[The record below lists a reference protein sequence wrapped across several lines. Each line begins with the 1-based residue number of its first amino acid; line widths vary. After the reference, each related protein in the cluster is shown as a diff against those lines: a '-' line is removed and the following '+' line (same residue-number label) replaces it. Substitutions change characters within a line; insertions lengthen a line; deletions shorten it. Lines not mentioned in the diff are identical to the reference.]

1 MFFGADKRVF
11 ITGIS
16 RGIGFG
22 LAKYYLE
29 EGAEVYAIGRSNPF
43 GDAIKFYKV
52 DMGAFEKLPRA
63 LDALEIY
70 EDLDLAILNAGILGE
85 IKFMK
90 EWSVKELQN
99 IFDINV
105 WANKVLIDELSPF
118 TKKIV
123 VMSSGAA
130 VNGNPGWGGYSLSK
144 CAVNMMVNIYSK
156 ELVDTKIYA
165 LAPGVIDTD
174 MVAKVISGDHKKF
187 PSLDR
192 VEASRVSL
200 EEGIERI
207 VKVLERLDEFESGSF
222 IDVRLV

>member
-1 MFFGADKRVF
+1 MKVF

-16 RGIGFG
+16 RGIGYG
-22 LAKYYLE
+22 LTKYFLD
-29 EGAEVYAIGRSNPF
+29 EGAEVYALGRSNPF
-43 GDAIKFYKV
+43 GDLVNFYKV

-63 LDALEIY
+63 LDYLEI
-70 EDLDLAILNAGILGE
+70 DGVLDLAILNAGILGE

-105 WANKVLIDELSPF
+105 WANKVLIDELAPISE
-118 TKKIV
+118 KIV

-130 VNGNPGWGGYSLSK
+130 VNGNPGWGGYALSK
-144 CAVNMMVNIYSK
+144 CAVNMMVSIYAK
-156 ELVDTKIYA
+156 EIVDTKFYA

-174 MVAKVISGDHKKF
+174 MVAKVISGDHSKF
-187 PSLDR
+187 PSLSR
-192 VEASRVSL
+192 VEAGKVSL

-207 VKVLERLDEFESGSF
+207 VRVLERLDEFESGRF

>member
-1 MFFGADKRVF
+1 MRVL

-16 RGIGFG
+16 RGIGYG
-22 LAKYYLE
+22 LVKHYLE
-29 EGAEVYAIGRSNPF
+29 EDAEVYGLGRSNPF
-43 GDAIKFYKV
+43 GDLVKFYKV

-63 LDALEIY
+63 LDYLEIDG
-70 EDLDLAILNAGILGE
+70 ELDLAILNAGILGE
-85 IKFMK
+85 IKLMK

-105 WANKVLIDELSPF
+105 WANKVLIDELAPIS
-118 TKKIV
+118 KKIV

-130 VNGNPGWGGYSLSK
+130 VNGNPGWGGYALSK
-144 CAVNMMVNIYSK
+144 CAVNMMVSIYAK
-156 ELVDTKIYA
+156 EIDSKIYA

-174 MVAKVISGDHKKF
+174 MVAKVISADHGKF

-192 VEASRVSL
+192 VESGRVSL
-200 EEGIERI
+200 EEGVYRI
-207 VKVLERLDEFESGSF
+207 VRVLEKLDEFESGSF

>member
-1 MFFGADKRVF
+1 MKVL

-16 RGIGFG
+16 KGIGYG
-22 LAKYYLE
+22 LVKYFLE
-29 EGAEVYAIGRSNPF
+29 EGAEVYGLGRSNPF
-43 GDAIKFYKV
+43 EEAIKFSKV
-52 DMGAFEKLPRA
+52 DFRAFEKISRA
-63 LDALEIY
+63 IDALEI
-70 EDLDLAILNAGILGE
+70 EDKLDLAILNAGILGE

-90 EWSVKELQN
+90 EWSVKELET
-99 IFDINV
+99 IFDVNV
-105 WANKVLIDELSPF
+105 WANKVLIDELVPF

-130 VNGNPGWGGYSLSK
+130 VNGNSGWGGYALSK
-144 CAVNMMVNIYSK
+144 CAVNMMVSIYAK
-156 ELVDTKIYA
+156 EVVDTKFYA

-174 MVAKVISGDHKKF
+174 MVAKVISANHSLF

-200 EEGIERI
+200 EEGVKRI
-207 VKVLERLDEFESGSF
+207 VEVLKRLDEFENGSF